1 MERQLPPHLQLIAAA
16 SGVRI
21 VGARDVWVGR
31 DPVCDF
37 VLDDPWISRRHL
49 VLHPTVTGWT
59 LQDRSHGRTYTES
72 GAITGVAL
80 SSQPGSGM
88 RLWLG
93 SKKHS
98 TELIVSTGSE
108 DRQPKDGTPTPELPE
123 LRLFSAGTSHSADPL
138 DDNRIGRDPSCDL
151 VINGGSVSGVHATVH
166 WTGGEWELSN
176 DDSSSGCYVSGRR
189 VDRLSLPVGVTEV
202 QVGGPTAHTV
212 IAAVQASG
220 GRSERLQSQ
229 PAPGSVVLS
238 RPLMSLLRIGRHPDN
253 DLILNDLSVS
263 RHHSVVRRF
272 QDGWWVEDLGSSF
285 GTFVNGQPVTAGP
298 LHEGDL
304 LALGRHILLL
314 SGGQLIDHVDDRVSL
329 MASSITVE
337 VGGQRILDEVS
348 LVVDAGQLVA
358 VVGPTGAGKSTLVKA
373 LSGYS
378 HPSSG
383 AVFYNGQNLHA
394 SLGQLRSR
402 IGYVPQDD
410 ICHVQLELRKALQ
423 YAAELRFPADTR
435 QDERQTRIGEVLTE
449 LGLEH
454 RADLRVDKLSG
465 GQRKRCSI
473 AMELLTRPALMFC
486 DEPTSGLDPAYER
499 SVTEL
504 LRGLADGGRT
514 ILVITHSVA
523 SLHLYDRVL
532 CLAPGG
538 RSAYY
543 GPPQEALKYFGVA
556 DWPDVFAL
564 LEREQRDWTGDL
576 NAHPLGDQY
585 VAGPLKRWIGALSP
599 TSENR
604 SSEQTSLRLT
614 WTLLRRSVAVAL
626 ASRAY
631 GLLLL
636 AQAPLIGV
644 ILLAAVGRNTLD
656 LSAGPRAENAKA
668 LLLLAL
674 LVVATVTIGLV
685 NACRELVKERAVWQR
700 ERAVGLGVVP
710 YLSAKALMATAI
722 ALIQIP
728 LLCLIVVAPQKPGRG
743 VLLPSGALE
752 IGLVLFAVAVTA
764 SCLGLTISAIAHQEA
779 VALVAVPVLIIAQMV
794 LCGAFVKVD
803 GRPALEQ
810 AAWSTTSYWGLNA
823 TGSTAR
829 VLQLDLRCAR
839 QLGVR
844 GGPTSPTPCP
854 GRAEHTVWD
863 WAQNMAGVVAP
874 IPILLLLAGL
884 VLARRRPE

>member
-1 MERQLPPHLQLIAAA
+1 MERQLPPHLQLTAATSKA
-16 SGVRI
+16 NLG
-21 VGARDVWVGR
+21 GDRDVWVGR
-31 DPVCDF
+31 DPRCDF

-49 VLHPTVTGWT
+49 VLHPTSTGWT
-59 LQDRSHGRTYTES
+59 LEDRSDGRTFTDD
-72 GAITGVAL
+72 GPVPRFPL
-80 SSQPGSGM
+80 SSQDGDGI
-88 RLWLG
+88 RLQLG
-93 SKKHS
+93 SAKHS
-98 TELIVSTGSE
+98 TELIVSTGSA
-108 DRQPKDGTPTPELPE
+108 DRQAKDSTTTE
-123 LRLFSAGTSHSADPL
+123 LRLFAAGTSHWADPR
-138 DDNRIGRDPSCDL
+138 DDNRIGRDPSCEL
-151 VINGGSVSGVHATVH
+151 VISGSSVSWVHATVH
-166 WTGGEWELSN
+166 WTGVEWELSN
-176 DDSSSGCYVSGRR
+176 ADSSSGCYVNGRR
-189 VDRLSLPVGVTEV
+189 VDRLSLPPGVTEV
-202 QVGGPTAHTV
+202 QVGGPTGDTV
-212 IAAVQASG
+212 IAHVQPQV
-220 GRSERLQSQ
+220 GRSEPLQPQ
-229 PAPGSVVLS
+229 PVPGSVVLS
-238 RPLMSLLRIGRHPDN
+238 RPLMAVLRIGRHPDN
-253 DLILNDLSVS
+253 DVVLNDLSVS

-272 QDGWWVEDLGSSF
+272 QDGWWVEDLGSSY
-285 GTFVNGQPVTAGP
+285 GTFVNGQPVAAGP

-304 LALGRHILLL
+304 LALGRHILVL
-314 SGGQLIDHVDDRVSL
+314 SGGQLIDHIDDRVSL

-337 VGGQRILDEVS
+337 VGGQRILDKVS

-378 HPSSG
+378 RPSSG
-383 AVFYNGQNLHA
+383 NVFYNGQNLHA

-410 ICHVQLELRKALQ
+410 ICHVQLGLRKALQ

-435 QDERQTRIGEVLTE
+435 KEERQARIGEVLVE

-504 LRGLADGGRT
+504 LRGLADDGRT

-523 SLHLYDRVL
+523 SMHLYDRVL

-543 GPPQEALKYFGVA
+543 GPPQKALEYFGVA

-564 LEREQRDWTGDL
+564 LEHDQRDWAGDFS
-576 NAHPLGDQY
+576 AHPLGDQY
-585 VAGPLKRWIGALSP
+585 VAEPLKRWMGAVSP
-599 TSENR
+599 ASDNR
-604 SSEQTSLRLT
+604 PPEQASLRLT

-644 ILLAAVGRNTLD
+644 ILLAAVGRNTLN
-656 LSAGPRAENAKA
+656 LSEGPRAENGKA

-710 YLSAKALMATAI
+710 YLSAKALMATTT
-722 ALIQIP
+722 ALVQIP
-728 LLCLIVVAPQKPGRG
+728 FLCLIVVAPQHPGRG
-743 VLLPSGALE
+743 VLFHSGTIE

-764 SCLGLTISAIAHQEA
+764 SALGLAISALARQEA
-779 VALVAVPVLIIAQMV
+779 VALVAVPVLIITQMV

-810 AAWSTTSYWGLNA
+810 VAWTTTSYWGLNA

-829 VLQLDLRCAR
+829 VLELDPRCLRERAA
-839 QLGVR
+839 VA
-844 GGPTSPTPCP
+844 GPTSPTPCP
-854 GRAEHTVWD
+854 ARAEHTVWD
-863 WAQNMAGVVAP
+863 WTQNMAGAVAP